1 MFFYLFQEP
10 LEGVFNL
17 EDLKPT
23 DFTNPMY
30 DELGNIDAENGKK
43 IIDKETLNS
52 GLYDVGDDSYNKKV
66 PLDSNNSSGSAVLPP
81 SSIVHRSSPQV
92 QIRQIALNPTTID
105 TDKDTQKLVEEDK
118 SEC

>member
-1 MFFYLFQEP
+1 
-10 LEGVFNL
+10 
-17 EDLKPT
+17 
-23 DFTNPMY
+23 MY

-52 GLYDVGDDSYNKKV
+52 GLYDGDDSYNKKV

-81 SSIVHRSSPQV
+81 SSVVHRSSPQV